1 MYFLDSICILKTDSG
16 YSLGQEGKMKT
27 LVEKLMSE
35 TGLSAEVAEKV
46 IRIVVDHIEQDLP
59 LSEKTTIDL
68 ELEDVTK
75 SEVQKDRQP
84 FIIP

>member
-1 MYFLDSICILKTDSG
+1 
-16 YSLGQEGKMKT
+16 MKT

-35 TGLSAEVAEKV
+35 TGLTEDMAEKV
-46 IRIVVDHIEQDLP
+46 IHIVVDHIEQDLP

-68 ELEDVTK
+68 ELEDVTQ

>member
-1 MYFLDSICILKTDSG
+1 
-16 YSLGQEGKMKT
+16 MKT

-35 TGLSAEVAEKV
+35 TGLSADIAEKV
-46 IRIVVDHIEQDLP
+46 IHIVVDHIEQDLP

-68 ELEDVTK
+68 ELEDVTQ
-75 SEVQKDRQP
+75 SELERDRQP